1 LKFSD
6 FPFKAELLEGI
17 ETIGFVEATPIQEQ
31 SIPLIL
37 DNRDMIGCAQ
47 TGTGKTAAFLLP
59 IINKLIGGPGNKLN
73 TIIITPTR
81 ELALQID
88 QQLEGLSY
96 FTNTTSLAI
105 YGGSDGET
113 FLQQKSA
120 IISGIDV
127 IVATPGKLLSHMNL
141 GYVDCSSIQHLIL
154 DEADRMLD
162 MGFYDDI
169 MRIVRNI
176 PESRQTIL
184 FSATMPNK
192 IKTLANK
199 LLKNPAHVSIAIS
212 KPAEGILQAAY
223 DSSERD
229 KAKMIGLILKKE
241 KGELPYSIIFCS
253 TKKAVKSLEKELKS
267 LGIHCAA
274 VHSDLDQREREEVLR
289 DYRGKRIQVLVATD
303 VLSRGIDIDNIELV
317 INYHVPSDPEDYI
330 HRIGRTARAN
340 STGVAL
346 TFISKDESMKFKRIE
361 RLLGKEIKR
370 LPSPQSS
377 N

>member
-6 FPFKAELLEGI
+6 FPFKPELLEGI

-37 DNRDMIGCAQ
+37 ENRDMIGCAQ

-59 IINKLIGGPGNKLN
+59 IINKLIGSSENKLN

-120 IISGIDV
+120 IMSGIDV

-141 GYVDCSSIQHLIL
+141 GYVDCSSLQHLVL

-169 MRIVRNI
+169 MRIVRHI
-176 PESRQTIL
+176 PQNRQTIL
-184 FSATMPNK
+184 FSATMPDK
-192 IKTLANK
+192 IKKLAGK
-199 LLKNPAHVSIAIS
+199 LLKDPAHVSIAIS

-223 DSSERD
+223 ESTEAE
-229 KAKMIGLILKKE
+229 KAKLIGNLLKKE

-253 TKKAVKSLEKELKS
+253 TKKAVKSLEKELKTQ
-267 LGIHCAA
+267 GIHCAA
-274 VHSDLDQREREEVLR
+274 VHSDLDQTERENVLR
-289 DYRGKRIQVLVATD
+289 DYRSKRLQVLVATD

-317 INYHVPSDPEDYI
+317 INYHVPGDPEDYI

-346 TFISKDESMKFKRIE
+346 TFISKEEGIKFKRIE
-361 RLLGKEIKR
+361 RLLGKAIKR
-370 LPSPQSS
+370 LPPPLAS
-377 N
+377 